1 VKKKKPGPRRP
12 VARPLPVTGKG
23 REGPA
28 DNDSHATSSGDREA
42 GHQEVGHHEVGY
54 DEAGYDEAGYDR
66 AGYDRAGYDEA
77 GYDRAGYDRAGY
89 NEAGYDR
96 TGYDRTGYDEA
107 GYDRAGYDRTGYNE
121 GGYDRAGYDRGA
133 DADHEGDDDGPLSRL
148 FGRRRDSV
156 TASPDLVGDPDRSE
170 DQQRTVEVPD
180 DRTADHD
187 PGITGTG
194 RPEQRRA
201 VPTSDATHEEGSY
214 AGLAAFFPPRD
225 DDVDRVAEA
234 DDDTWVQEA
243 DDQVAHH
250 DHDNDHDLDQHG
262 GDEDSGSLAVAPGFA
277 DSSDAVHDRDGVREE
292 EPGSSNASAV
302 AGPSSGATTYERRP
316 GTRQR
321 RPIPFRDVALLV
333 SLVVVVIL
341 TAVLVRSA
349 HEGPGATTADQP
361 VRARVPE
368 PPAAAPTVGSYVE
381 TRVTK
386 NGVVHVRQWVRS
398 ATPLSAVR
406 LEVPAVRGQALLPT
420 ATHVVVV
427 GDQEILNPPDTVG
440 LTGRR
445 LFFDARPRQV
455 YLTYTLQGAV
465 ERSPSVPGRALVRAA
480 ALQVVYSPL
489 DGPSR
494 VTLVAKKV
502 LSMACQSSPLEAP
515 RPCGAPGKG
524 GWSVLLRG
532 DARSDSVVAQVDLT

>member
-1 VKKKKPGPRRP
+1 MTKKKPGPRRP
-12 VARPLPVTGKG
+12 VARPLPVTGED

-28 DNDSHATSSGDREA
+28 DGDSHATSSGHLEP
-42 GHQEVGHHEVGY
+42 GHQEAGYDEAGYDEAGYDRAGYDRAGYDEAGYDRAGY

-77 GYDRAGYDRAGY
+77 GYDRAGYDRTGY
-89 NEAGYDR
+89 NE
-96 TGYDRTGYDEA
+96 T
-107 GYDRAGYDRTGYNE
+107 GYDRAGYH
-121 GGYDRAGYDRGA
+121 RGA
-133 DADHEGDDDGPLSRL
+133 DAPAEGDDDGPLSRL
-148 FGRRRDSV
+148 FGRRRHSV
-156 TASPDLVGDPDRSE
+156 TASPDLGGHPDRSE

-180 DRTADHD
+180 DRTADRD
-187 PGITGTG
+187 PDVTGTG
-194 RPEQRRA
+194 RPEGRA
-201 VPTSDATHEEGSY
+201 VPASDATHEEGSY

-243 DDQVAHH
+243 DHQVPHH
-250 DHDNDHDLDQHG
+250 ADDHHLDQHG
-262 GDEDSGSLAVAPGFA
+262 GDEDSGTLEVAPGFA
-277 DSSDAVHDRDGVREE
+277 DSSDVVRQHERDGDRDV
-292 EPGSSNASAV
+292 EPGRSDASGV
-302 AGPSSGATTYERRP
+302 TGPSSGATTYERRP
-316 GTRQR
+316 GRRQR

-349 HEGPGATTADQP
+349 QEGPGATTADQP

-445 LFFDARPRQV
+445 LFFDARPRKV

-465 ERSPSVPGRALVRAA
+465 ERSPSVPGRALVRAT

-494 VTLVAKKV
+494 ITLVGKKV

-524 GWSVLLRG
+524 RWSVLLKG
-532 DARSDSVVAQVDLT
+532 DARSESVVAQVDLT